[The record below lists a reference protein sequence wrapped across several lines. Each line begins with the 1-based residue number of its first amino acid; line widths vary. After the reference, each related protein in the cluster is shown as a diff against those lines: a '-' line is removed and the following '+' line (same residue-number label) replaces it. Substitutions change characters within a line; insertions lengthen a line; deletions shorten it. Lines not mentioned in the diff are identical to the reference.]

1 MYGIVCLWWYLRF
14 DSIGSSVTEG
24 NGGSTEAHEKAPVTL
39 LLAAL
44 FLPYWCYLSYQSIFV
59 SFSYKTILYGGLL
72 VELAHAFVF
81 AAAMKQSSDT
91 FHLIML
97 IASGL
102 FFIETAAFLTVVT
115 AFRPASGIT
124 AGAGADRDG
133 MEHAHYQDVSEV
145 V

>member
-1 MYGIVCLWWYLRF
+1 VYGIVCLWWYLHF
-14 DSIGSSVTEG
+14 DTIGSSITATATEG
-24 NGGSTEAHEKAPVTL
+24 NGAQETAPLTL
-39 LLAAL
+39 LLASL
-44 FLPYWCYLSYQSIFV
+44 FLPGWCYLSYQSIFV

-81 AAAMKQSSDT
+81 AAAMKQLSDT

-124 AGAGADRDG
+124 GRDG
-133 MEHAHYQDVSEV
+133 SNRMEPTQYQDISEV

>member
-1 MYGIVCLWWYLRF
+1 MVCLWWYLHF
-14 DSIGSSVTEG
+14 DTIGSSTTATTTEG
-24 NGGSTEAHEKAPVTL
+24 NGAQETAPLTL
-39 LLAAL
+39 LLASL
-44 FLPYWCYLSYQSIFV
+44 FLPGWCYLSYQSIFV

-81 AAAMKQSSDT
+81 AAAMKQLSGT

-115 AFRPASGIT
+115 AFRPASGPT
-124 AGAGADRDG
+124 GLDG
-133 MEHAHYQDVSEV
+133 SNRMEPTQYQDVSKV